1 MYEPGFLA
9 TRLSWLSVFLRRVN
23 AGPLFVSL
31 GMLPIENELSSREIA
46 AFAWAVARRHGP
58 LPLAEIFDER
68 VSSRFPAGA
77 TSSDLGRRRLFA
89 EAHRVVKISTVREPY
104 RREILDETRAQV
116 EIDLTRMEDVVRR
129 GGTFYLTPEGHY
141 STDGRMLLMRGAAER
156 LAPLATIYV
165 AGVSY
170 DPFVARR
177 FSMLYQMVRYG
188 ALDPQRDD
196 KKLTTLSKTLAAIRP
211 VVTSQLLG
219 KWLDGRDGEFT
230 VDEAVAGVQARALK
244 APAATLRRSRAAA
257 QSAGHGTARA
267 AANDA
272 MEDSRMPRRPLSPR
286 RGPPPP
292 AVSVRRRHRRLPS
305 AVSGGDDCERR
316 LRGEVFLTSPSF
328 EGGEPHAQRGGRR
341 ALDAS
346 VGADH
351 SMRGHEEIE
360 RRGRHR
366 SGHPAMRQ
374 RPADGAGDVGIRNE
388 LTELERRDGSPNRHA
403 KERSLE
409 FERQIETA

>member
-1 MYEPGFLA
+1 
-9 TRLSWLSVFLRRVN
+9 
-23 AGPLFVSL
+23 
-31 GMLPIENELSSREIA
+31 MLPIENELSSREIA

-230 VDEAVAGVQARALK
+230 VGEAVAGVQAELSK
-244 APAATLRRSRAAA
+244 LPPQLFVDPELRR
-257 QSAGHGTARA
+257 
-267 AANDA
+267 N
-272 MEDSRMPRRPLSPR
+272 
-286 RGPPPP
+286 PP
-292 AVSVRRRHRRLPS
+292 AMVRLALSLMTRWKILECRDGRYHLGADRRHPQFPF
-305 AVSGGDDCERR
+305 VDDIVAYQAR
-316 LRGEVFLTSPSF
+316 FLEETI
-328 EGGEPHAQRGGRR
+328 AN
-341 ALDAS
+341 
-346 VGADH
+346 ADYVVK
-351 SMRGHEEIE
+351 S
-360 RRGRHR
+360 
-366 SGHPAMRQ
+366 S
-374 RPADGAGDVGIRNE
+374 
-388 LTELERRDGSPNRHA
+388 
-403 KERSLE
+403 
-409 FERQIETA
+409 